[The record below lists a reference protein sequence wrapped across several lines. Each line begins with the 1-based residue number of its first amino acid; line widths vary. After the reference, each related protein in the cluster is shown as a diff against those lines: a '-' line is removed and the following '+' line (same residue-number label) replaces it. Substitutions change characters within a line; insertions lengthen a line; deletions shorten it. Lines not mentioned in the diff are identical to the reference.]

1 MSFETDVAE
10 QRSYLLKFARL
21 QLRNE
26 AWAEDAVSDTL
37 LAAIAKPQ
45 AFGGKAQLRTWLVGV
60 LKHKVVDTLRA
71 NLREPNVADMRGGS
85 DDDMSEGDLLDAIGF
100 KQDGHFSERPA
111 HWGNPDQDLSQRQFM
126 AIMDA
131 CLTKLPPV
139 QGRLFL
145 MREWLELDADEVCK
159 TLNITSTNLYVQLHR
174 ARLKLRECLQL
185 NWFGSSTEPTPA

>member
-1 MSFETDVAE
+1 MEFEVQVAE
-10 QRSYLLKFARL
+10 QRPYLLKFARL

-37 LAAIAKPQ
+37 IAALAKPQ
-45 AFGGKAQLRTWLVGV
+45 AFSGKAQLRTWLVGV

-71 NLREPNVADMRGGS
+71 NLREPNIADMRPAQDEDGG
-85 DDDMSEGDLLDAIGF
+85 MDLLDAIGF
-100 KQDGHFSERPA
+100 KPDGHFQDKPA
-111 HWGNPDQDLSQRQFM
+111 DWGNPEQDLGQQQFM
-126 AIMDA
+126 AVMDA
-131 CLTKLPPV
+131 CLTKLPAV

-159 TLNITSTNLYVQLHR
+159 ELNITSTNLYVQLHR

-185 NWFGSSTEPTPA
+185 NWFGQTSSPAST

>member
-1 MSFETDVAE
+1 MTYEVEVAA
-10 QRSYLLKFARL
+10 QRPYLLKFARL

-26 AWAEDAVSDTL
+26 AWAEDAVSDAL
-37 LAAIAKPQ
+37 LAALAKPQ
-45 AFGGKAQLRTWLVGV
+45 SFAGKAQLRTWLVGI

-71 NLREPNVADMRGGS
+71 NLREPNVGDMRGAT
-85 DDDMSEGDLLDAIGF
+85 EGDDPEVDLIDAIGF
-100 KQDGHFSERPA
+100 KQDGHFTDKPA

-126 AIMDA
+126 AVMDA
-131 CLTKLPPV
+131 CISKLPPV

-145 MREWLELDADEVCK
+145 MREWLELDAEEVCK

-185 NWFGSSTEPTPA
+185 NWFGQIAA